1 MSLQPPKEGKKMKKL
16 LFISAATLLLLSGCA
31 TSGVPEYSGKD
42 YNQIKRYDTGVV
54 VDAKPVVITDDGTGT
69 FLGAIIGGVV
79 GSTMGRG
86 AGNTLA
92 TLGGGLVGGY
102 AGSQVAK
109 ANAMELTVDLDNG
122 EHVVVV
128 AKGVTIFAGDRVRI
142 VKDGS
147 KVAQVYKIN

>member
-1 MSLQPPKEGKKMKKL
+1 MKKL
-16 LFISAATLLLLSGCA
+16 LSMAVVTGLILSGCA
-31 TSGVPEYSGKD
+31 TSGVPEYSGQD
-42 YNQIKRYDTGVV
+42 YNQIKKYDTGRVIE
-54 VDAKPVVITDDGTGT
+54 AKPVVISDDGTGT

-102 AGSQVAK
+102 AGNQVAK

-128 AKGVTIFAGDRVRI
+128 AKGVNIHTGDRVRI

-147 KVAQVYKIN
+147 KASQVYKIN

>member
-1 MSLQPPKEGKKMKKL
+1 MSQLISISVVAL
-16 LFISAATLLLLSGCA
+16 LFLSGCA
-31 TSGVPEYSGKD
+31 KTGVPEYSGQD
-42 YNQIKRYDTGVV
+42 YNQIKRYDIGVV
-54 VDAKPVVITDDGTGT
+54 EDARLVIISDDGMGT

-102 AGSQVAK
+102 AGSQIAK
-109 ANAMELTVDLDNG
+109 ANAVELSVKLDNG
-122 EHVVVV
+122 ENIVVV
-128 AKGVTIFAGDRVRI
+128 AKGTNIVAGDRVKI
-142 VKDGS
+142 IKDGS

>member
-1 MSLQPPKEGKKMKKL
+1 MKK
-16 LFISAATLLLLSGCA
+16 IIYVSVATLLLLSGCA
-31 TSGVPEYSGKD
+31 TSGVPEYSGHD
-42 YNQIKRYDTGVV
+42 YNQIKKYDTGRVV
-54 VDAKPVVITDDGTGT
+54 EAKPVVISDDGTGT

-102 AGSQVAK
+102 AGNQVGK

-128 AKGVTIFAGDRVRI
+128 AKGVDIHTGDRVRI

-147 KVAQVYKIN
+147 KASQVYKIN